1 MIWAWQT
8 YIKEPSL
15 LGIRCFCVPLFMS
28 FSCPKIRSKRKN
40 GLLKVCLRDSFP
52 SSKETHHGNPPLAQ
66 TIAAVYRLRRRPEAH
81 PYRQDGDSH
90 LVCDLT
96 GTTPATLSRILPEL
110 VAAKI
115 VNGKRIGLLIHYSLA
130 PSPST
135 PAVGVE
141 EEL

>member
-1 MIWAWQT
+1 MVILTLSASAAPLT
-8 YIKEPSL
+8 
-15 LGIRCFCVPLFMS
+15 LGKL
-28 FSCPKIRSKRKN
+28 
-40 GLLKVCLRDSFP
+40 
-52 SSKETHHGNPPLAQ
+52 
-66 TIAAVYRLRRRPEAH
+66 
-81 PYRQDGDSH
+81 
-90 LVCDLT
+90 CDLT